1 MFSSKQF
8 SFDHRHA
15 AYTGAQR
22 HHDDLGE
29 TPGGSGV
36 DFPEQCHA
44 RVVLNREGE
53 TESLAPP
60 SGEIESWSILIL
72 CVCRQHSCR
81 TGIDKPRES
90 RDHTLA
96 VLEGEPVFF
105 CKLAQSIPD
114 SGQQRRE
121 ALDTIRSDGF
131 LRQNRLVFD
140 DAACGVG
147 ASQINR

>member
-1 MFSSKQF
+1 VLIESLFVFLFFFSMFFFFFFFFFFFSSRRRHTRSYGDWSSDVCSSDLVFSSKQF

-44 RVVLNREGE
+44 RVVLNRERE

-96 VLEGEPVFF
+96 V
-105 CKLAQSIPD
+105 
-114 SGQQRRE
+114 
-121 ALDTIRSDGF
+121 
-131 LRQNRLVFD
+131 
-140 DAACGVG
+140 
-147 ASQINR
+147 